1 MRTKHFSPHLRII
14 LRKNHIWIS
23 EFLGIL
29 VVLLIIVALTTLGSI
44 VRRNYLTLR
53 KNHIL
58 LLQSS
63 NQDILSAYTRKELK
77 KKVIIS
83 NALTNCTRKDLPQNV
98 LSSVTEI
105 VYQNSKTFGY
115 DPLLVLAVIHVES
128 WFDPEAKGQYRDG
141 RYSGAFGL
149 MQLKV
154 ATAREVAKRLD
165 ITFNGEKD
173 LYNPA
178 INIPLGV
185 AYLTQQISK
194 FKNLKFGILA
204 YNQGPGTIRSDLRN
218 KRPLSI
224 RYYNKVLKSYYHL
237 KEKSG
242 SSSIN

>member
-1 MRTKHFSPHLRII
+1 MRAKHFSSHFRII

-23 EFLGIL
+23 ELLGLSL
-29 VVLLIIVALTTLGSI
+29 VILIIVSLVTLGS
-44 VRRNYLTLR
+44 VVYRNYFTLRRNYV
-53 KNHIL
+53 L

-63 NQDILSAYTRKELK
+63 NRDILLAHTKKELRK
-77 KKVIIS
+77 KMIIS
-83 NALTNCTRKDLPQNV
+83 RALTNCTRKKLPESV
-98 LSSVTEI
+98 LSSLTEI
-105 VYQNSKTFGY
+105 VYHNSKNFGY

-141 RYSGAFGL
+141 TYSGAFGL

-154 ATAREVAKRLD
+154 ATARSVAKALD
-165 ITFNGEKD
+165 IDFNGEKD

-194 FKNLKFGILA
+194 FKNLKLGILA

-237 KEKSG
+237 KEKST
-242 SSSIN
+242 N